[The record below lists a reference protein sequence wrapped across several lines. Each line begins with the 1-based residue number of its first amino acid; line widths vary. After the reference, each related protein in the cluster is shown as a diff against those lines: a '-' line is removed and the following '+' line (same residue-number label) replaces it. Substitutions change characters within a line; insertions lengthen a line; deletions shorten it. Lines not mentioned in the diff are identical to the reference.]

1 MKIALIITGVL
12 IGIFIIY
19 FVINILIYKKR
30 MKNYSPEDESERLIN
45 LNDSNFSQT
54 IKDGVSLVDFWAAWC
69 QPCRIIAP
77 TINSLAEE
85 IGDKVQI
92 CKLDID
98 KNKNAAQ
105 KLRVRSIPTLII
117 FKDGK
122 EVQRIVGIKP
132 KSFLKKS
139 IEKYL

>member
-1 MKIALIITGVL
+1 MKIALIITGAL
-12 IGIFIIY
+12 IGVFIIY

-30 MKNYSPEDESERLIN
+30 MKNYSPEDESEKLKK
-45 LNDSNFSQT
+45 LSDSNFSQT
-54 IKDGVSLVDFWAAWC
+54 IKNGVSLVDFWAAWC
-69 QPCRIIAP
+69 QPCRLIAP
-77 TINSLAEE
+77 TVNALAEE
-85 IGDKVQI
+85 MGDKVQI

-98 KNKNAAQ
+98 KNKKAAQ

-117 FKDGK
+117 FKNGK

-132 KSFLKKS
+132 KNFLKKS